1 MNETRSENGKATPR
15 RGSRKVRL
23 AIAAVA
29 LVGLGT
35 AIGVVATEGPTRAAW
50 HGFKEWRH
58 HGHGGSEATVRAR
71 AKWISAW
78 VLDEVDATD
87 AQREQIDGVIDDL
100 VTKAW
105 PLREQHRAHHRA
117 LIAELGPARSQ
128 PGGSRSA
135 AHAGARAR
143 GEHLGRSGRSRRCG
157 VRHPRCRAAPR
168 PGGATGPASRSPS
181 LSMRWPDGCLRAHPA
196 AQPASPPGIGCGE
209 YGASE
214 RFHG

>member
-1 MNETRSENGKATPR
+1 MNETQSENGKATPR

-35 AIGVVATEGPTRAAW
+35 AIGVVATEVPTRAAW

-87 AQREQIDGVIDDL
+87 AQRERIDGVIDDL

-105 PLREQHRAHHRA
+105 PLREQHHEHHRA
-117 LIAELGPARSQ
+117 LIAELGRPELNREALEELRTQELALVESI
-128 PGGSRSA
+128 
-135 AHAGARAR
+135 
-143 GEHLGRSGRSRRCG
+143 SGDLVEAIVAVSGILDAEQRLALVERLD
-157 VRHPRCRAAPR
+157 RHHDHHR
-168 PGGATGPASRSPS
+168 
-181 LSMRWPDGCLRAHPA
+181 
-196 AQPASPPGIGCGE
+196 
-209 YGASE
+209 
-214 RFHG
+214 